1 LEKEETLIIGGCSS
15 KTDILLIYIYMKK
28 IKNNFIFF
36 GAVHQDYVF
45 ELKNDLI
52 KYRTNPVKHKESY
65 GGVAHNVA
73 RMICNHENVSFFSLM
88 TDKETIN
95 YLKKNKIDF
104 IPLNKKIEKRYYG
117 VLINKY
123 KKFELGIANTDAY
136 EKFTKITNLKFLNKF
151 IVLDLNFSEK
161 LIQSVVN
168 QNFKKNHITICG
180 TSIFKINKVKKI
192 IKKINCLIL
201 NKEELY
207 ALSKIRNIKKS
218 IMKIINLNPYINIIV
233 SNADKKTY
241 GYELSNFISCKPPKI
256 EPVNENGAGD
266 VMTGTYIYYK
276 SKDHK
281 MNSALSLAV
290 AAGTLYAK
298 SKKRKINLNY
308 KSIKK
313 INNNIIFKSEK

>member
-1 LEKEETLIIGGCSS
+1 
-15 KTDILLIYIYMKK
+15 MKK

-45 ELKNDLI
+45 ELKNDLV
-52 KYRTNPVKHKESY
+52 KHRTNPVKHKESY

-73 RMICNHENVSFFSLM
+73 KMICNHENVSFFSLM

-161 LIQSVVN
+161 FIQSVVN

-218 IMKIINLNPYINIIV
+218 IMKIINLNPFINIIV

>member
-1 LEKEETLIIGGCSS
+1 
-15 KTDILLIYIYMKK
+15 MKK

-161 LIQSVVN
+161 FIQSVVN

-256 EPVNENGAGD
+256 KPVNENGAGD

>member
-1 LEKEETLIIGGCSS
+1 
-15 KTDILLIYIYMKK
+15 MKK

-136 EKFTKITNLKFLNKF
+136 EKFTKVTNLKFLNKF

-218 IMKIINLNPYINIIV
+218 IMKIINLNPFINIIV

>member
-1 LEKEETLIIGGCSS
+1 MLFQNFQFRKKTKIIEQATQDGLGYSPTYDDIDWLHTWQEVLFQYMLDFCREHFHPNEKFSFS
-15 KTDILLIYIYMKK
+15 
-28 IKNNFIFF
+28 
-36 GAVHQDYVF
+36 
-45 ELKNDLI
+45 
-52 KYRTNPVKHKESY
+52 

-73 RMICNHENVSFFSLM
+73 RLISNHENVSFFSLM

-161 LIQSVVN
+161 FIQSVVN

-313 INNNIIFKSEK
+313 INNNIIFKSEI

>member
-1 LEKEETLIIGGCSS
+1 
-15 KTDILLIYIYMKK
+15 MKK
-28 IKNNFIFF
+28 IKNNFICF
-36 GAVHQDYVF
+36 GAVHRDYVF

-52 KYRTNPVKHKESY
+52 KYRTNPIKHKESY

-73 RMICNHENVSFFSLM
+73 RIISNHENVSFFSLM

-95 YLKKNKIDF
+95 YLKKYKIDF
-104 IPLNKKIEKRYYG
+104 LPLNKKIEKRYYG
-117 VLINKY
+117 ILLNKY

-136 EKFTKITNLKFLNKF
+136 EKFTKITNLKFLNKY

-161 LIQSVVN
+161 FIQSVVS

-180 TSIFKINKVKKI
+180 TSIFKIHKVKNI

-207 ALSKIRNIKKS
+207 SLSKIRNIKKS
-218 IMKIINLNPYINIIV
+218 IMNIINLNPYINIIV

-241 GYELSNFISCKPPKI
+241 GYEAANFISCKPPKVKA
-256 EPVNENGAGD
+256 VNENGAGD

-276 SKDHK
+276 SKKHK

-298 SKKRKINLNY
+298 SKNRKINLNY
-308 KSIKK
+308 KLIKK
-313 INNNIIFKSEK
+313 TNNNIIYKSEK

>member
-1 LEKEETLIIGGCSS
+1 
-15 KTDILLIYIYMKK
+15 MKK

-36 GAVHQDYVF
+36 GAVHHDYVF

-241 GYELSNFISCKPPKI
+241 GYEATNFISFKPPLIKA
-256 EPVNENGAGD
+256 VNENGAGD

-276 SKDHK
+276 SKDYK
-281 MNSALSLAV
+281 MNTALSLAV
-290 AAGTLYAK
+290 SAGTLYAK
-298 SKKRKINLNY
+298 SKG
-308 KSIKK
+308 KK
-313 INNNIIFKSEK
+313 ININFKLVKKISNNIIYKSEK

>member
-1 LEKEETLIIGGCSS
+1 
-15 KTDILLIYIYMKK
+15 M
-28 IKNNFIFF
+28 
-36 GAVHQDYVF
+36 
-45 ELKNDLI
+45 
-52 KYRTNPVKHKESY
+52 
-65 GGVAHNVA
+65 
-73 RMICNHENVSFFSLM
+73 
-88 TDKETIN
+88 
-95 YLKKNKIDF
+95 
-104 IPLNKKIEKRYYG
+104 
-117 VLINKY
+117 NKY

-136 EKFTKITNLKFLNKF
+136 EKFTKITNLKFLNKY

-161 LIQSVVN
+161 FIQSVVS

-180 TSIFKINKVKKI
+180 TSIFKIHKVKKI

-207 ALSKIRNIKKS
+207 SLSKIRNIKKS

-241 GYELSNFISCKPPKI
+241 GYEAANFISCKPPKI
-256 EPVNENGAGD
+256 KALNENGAGD

-276 SKDHK
+276 SKEHK

-298 SKKRKINLNY
+298 SKNKKINLNY

-313 INNNIIFKSEK
+313 INNNIMFKSEK

>member
-1 LEKEETLIIGGCSS
+1 
-15 KTDILLIYIYMKK
+15 MKK

-73 RMICNHENVSFFSLM
+73 KMICNHENVSFFSLM

-161 LIQSVVN
+161 LIHSVVN

-233 SNADKKTY
+233 SNADKKTW
-241 GYELSNFISCKPPKI
+241 GYETSNFISCKPPKI

>member
-1 LEKEETLIIGGCSS
+1 
-15 KTDILLIYIYMKK
+15 MKK

-104 IPLNKKIEKRYYG
+104 IPLNKKIEKKYYG
-117 VLINKY
+117 VLLNKY

-218 IMKIINLNPYINIIV
+218 ILKIINLNPYINIIV

>member
-1 LEKEETLIIGGCSS
+1 
-15 KTDILLIYIYMKK
+15 MKK

-52 KYRTNPVKHKESY
+52 KYRTNPIKHKESY

-218 IMKIINLNPYINIIV
+218 IMKIINLNPFINIIV

-298 SKKRKINLNY
+298 SKKREINLNY

>member
-1 LEKEETLIIGGCSS
+1 
-15 KTDILLIYIYMKK
+15 MKK

-36 GAVHQDYVF
+36 GAVHHDYVF

-161 LIQSVVN
+161 FIQSVVN

-218 IMKIINLNPYINIIV
+218 IKKIINQNPEINVIV
-233 SNADKKTY
+233 SDADKKTY
-241 GYELSNFISCKPPKI
+241 GYDRSNFISCKPPKI
-256 EPVNENGAGD
+256 KAVNENGAGD
-266 VMTGTYIYYK
+266 IMTGTYIYYK
-276 SKDHK
+276 SKKHK
-281 MNSALSLAV
+281 MSSALSLAV

-298 SKKRKINLNY
+298 SKVTKINLNY
-308 KSIKK
+308 NLIKK
-313 INNNIIFKSEK
+313 TNKNIIHKSEK

>member
-1 LEKEETLIIGGCSS
+1 
-15 KTDILLIYIYMKK
+15 MKK

-117 VLINKY
+117 VLVNQY

-136 EKFTKITNLKFLNKF
+136 EKFTKITNLKFLNKY

-161 LIQSVVN
+161 FIQSVVS

-180 TSIFKINKVKKI
+180 TSIFKIDKVKKI

-218 IMKIINLNPYINIIV
+218 IMKIINLNPFINIIV

-298 SKKRKINLNY
+298 SKKRKINLNN

>member
-1 LEKEETLIIGGCSS
+1 
-15 KTDILLIYIYMKK
+15 MKK

-45 ELKNDLI
+45 ELKNDLV

-73 RMICNHENVSFFSLM
+73 RMISNHENVSFFSLM
-88 TDKETIN
+88 TDKETIS
-95 YLKKNKIDF
+95 YLKKYKIDF
-104 IPLNKKIEKRYYG
+104 LPLNKKIEKRYYG
-117 VLINKY
+117 VLVNKY

-136 EKFTKITNLKFLNKF
+136 EKFTKIINLKFLNKY

-161 LIQSVVN
+161 FIQSVVS
-168 QNFKKNHITICG
+168 QNFKKNHIIICG
-180 TSIFKINKVKKI
+180 TSLFKIHKVKKI

-207 ALSKIRNIKKS
+207 SLSKIRNIKKS
-218 IMKIINLNPYINIIV
+218 IKKIISLNPYINIIV
-233 SNADKKTY
+233 SNADKNTY
-241 GYELSNFISCKPPKI
+241 GYEAADFISCKPPKI
-256 EPVNENGAGD
+256 KAVNENGAGD

-276 SKDHK
+276 SKEHK

-298 SKKRKINLNY
+298 SKNRKININLN
-308 KSIKK
+308 SIKK
-313 INNNIIFKSEK
+313 INNTIKYKSQK

>member
-1 LEKEETLIIGGCSS
+1 
-15 KTDILLIYIYMKK
+15 MKK

-45 ELKNDLI
+45 ELKNDLV

-73 RMICNHENVSFFSLM
+73 RMISNHENVSFFSLM

-95 YLKKNKIDF
+95 YLKKYKIDF
-104 IPLNKKIEKRYYG
+104 LPLNKKIEKRYYG

-136 EKFTKITNLKFLNKF
+136 EKFTKIINLKFLNKY

-161 LIQSVVN
+161 FIQSVVS

-180 TSIFKINKVKKI
+180 TSLFKIHKVKKI

-207 ALSKIRNIKKS
+207 SLSKIRNIKKS
-218 IMKIINLNPYINIIV
+218 IKKIISLNPYINIIV
-233 SNADKKTY
+233 SNADKNTY
-241 GYELSNFISCKPPKI
+241 GYEAADFISCKPPKI
-256 EPVNENGAGD
+256 KAVNENGAGD

-276 SKDHK
+276 SKEHK

-298 SKKRKINLNY
+298 SKNRKINLNLN
-308 KSIKK
+308 SIKK
-313 INNNIIFKSEK
+313 INNNIKYKSQK

>member
-1 LEKEETLIIGGCSS
+1 
-15 KTDILLIYIYMKK
+15 MKK

-45 ELKNDLI
+45 ELKNDLV

>member
-1 LEKEETLIIGGCSS
+1 
-15 KTDILLIYIYMKK
+15 MKK
-28 IKNNFIFF
+28 IKNNFICF

-52 KYRTNPVKHKESY
+52 KYRTNPVKIKESY

-73 RMICNHENVSFFSLM
+73 RMISNHENVSFFSLM

-95 YLKKNKIDF
+95 YLKKYKIDF
-104 IPLNKKIEKRYYG
+104 LPLNKKIEKRYYG
-117 VLINKY
+117 VLVNKN

-136 EKFTKITNLKFLNKF
+136 EKFTKITNLKFLNKY

-161 LIQSVVN
+161 FIQSVVS

-180 TSIFKINKVKKI
+180 TSLFKIHKVKKI

-207 ALSKIRNIKKS
+207 SLSKIRNIKKS

-241 GYELSNFISCKPPKI
+241 GYEAANFISCKPPKI
-256 EPVNENGAGD
+256 KAVNENGAGD

-276 SKDHK
+276 SKEHK

-313 INNNIIFKSEK
+313 INNNIILKYEK

>member
-1 LEKEETLIIGGCSS
+1 
-15 KTDILLIYIYMKK
+15 MKK

-36 GAVHQDYVF
+36 GAIHQDYVF

-73 RMICNHENVSFFSLM
+73 RMISNHENVSFFSLM
-88 TDKETIN
+88 SDKETIN

-117 VLINKY
+117 VLVNKY

-136 EKFTKITNLKFLNKF
+136 EKFTKITNLKFLNKY

-161 LIQSVVN
+161 FIQSVVS

-180 TSIFKINKVKKI
+180 TSLFKINKVKKI
-192 IKKINCLIL
+192 IRKINCLIL

-207 ALSKIRNIKKS
+207 SLSKIKNIKKS

-233 SNADKKTY
+233 SNADKKTW
-241 GYELSNFISCKPPKI
+241 GYETSNFISCKPPNIK
-256 EPVNENGAGD
+256 PVNENGAGD
-266 VMTGTYIYYK
+266 VMTGTYIYYR
-276 SKDHK
+276 SKDYK

-313 INNNIIFKSEK
+313 INNKIISKSEK

>member
-1 LEKEETLIIGGCSS
+1 
-15 KTDILLIYIYMKK
+15 MKK

-36 GAVHQDYVF
+36 GAVHKDYVF

-52 KYRTNPVKHKESY
+52 KYRTNPIKHTESY

-73 RMICNHENVSFFSLM
+73 RTISIHENVSFFSLL
-88 TDKETIN
+88 TDKETLN
-95 YLKKNKIDF
+95 YLKKYRIDF
-104 IPLNKKIEKRYYG
+104 LPLNRKIEKRYYG
-117 VLINKY
+117 VLVNKN

-136 EKFTKITNLKFLNKF
+136 EKFTKIVNLKFLNKY

-161 LIQSVVN
+161 FIQSVVS

-180 TSIFKINKVKKI
+180 TSLFKIHKVKKI

-207 ALSKIRNIKKS
+207 SLSKIRNIKKS

-241 GYELSNFISCKPPKI
+241 GYEAANFISCKPPKVKA
-256 EPVNENGAGD
+256 VNENGAGD

-276 SKDHK
+276 SKKHE

-298 SKKRKINLNY
+298 SKNRKINLNY

-313 INNNIIFKSEK
+313 INNNIMYKSEK

>member
-1 LEKEETLIIGGCSS
+1 
-15 KTDILLIYIYMKK
+15 MKK

-256 EPVNENGAGD
+256 KPVNENGAGD

>member
-1 LEKEETLIIGGCSS
+1 
-15 KTDILLIYIYMKK
+15 MKK

-95 YLKKNKIDF
+95 YLKKYKINF
-104 IPLNKKIEKRYYG
+104 LPLNKKIEKRYYG

-276 SKDHK
+276 SKNHK

>member
-1 LEKEETLIIGGCSS
+1 
-15 KTDILLIYIYMKK
+15 MKK

-73 RMICNHENVSFFSLM
+73 RIISNHENVSFFSLM

-95 YLKKNKIDF
+95 YLKKYKIDF
-104 IPLNKKIEKRYYG
+104 LPLNKKIEKRYYG
-117 VLINKY
+117 VLVNKY

-136 EKFTKITNLKFLNKF
+136 EKFTKITNLKFLNKY

-161 LIQSVVN
+161 FIQSVVS

-180 TSIFKINKVKKI
+180 TSLFKINKVKKI
-192 IKKINCLIL
+192 IRKINCLIL

-207 ALSKIRNIKKS
+207 SLSKIKNIKKS

-233 SNADKKTY
+233 SNADKKTW
-241 GYELSNFISCKPPKI
+241 GYETSNFISCKPPNIK
-256 EPVNENGAGD
+256 PVNENGAGD

-276 SKDHK
+276 SKNHK
-281 MNSALSLAV
+281 MNRALSLAV

-313 INNNIIFKSEK
+313 INNNIISKSEK

>member
-1 LEKEETLIIGGCSS
+1 
-15 KTDILLIYIYMKK
+15 MKK
-28 IKNNFIFF
+28 IKNNFICF
-36 GAVHQDYVF
+36 GAVHHDYVF

-73 RMICNHENVSFFSLM
+73 RMISNHENVSFFSLM

-95 YLKKNKIDF
+95 YLKKYKIDF
-104 IPLNKKIEKRYYG
+104 LPLNKKIEKRYYG
-117 VLINKY
+117 VLVNKY
-123 KKFELGIANTDAY
+123 KKFELGVANTDVY
-136 EKFTKITNLKFLNKF
+136 EKFTKITNLKFLNKY

-161 LIQSVVN
+161 FIQSVVG

-180 TSIFKINKVKKI
+180 TSLFKIYKVKKI

-207 ALSKIRNIKKS
+207 SLSKIRNIKKS

-241 GYELSNFISCKPPKI
+241 GYEAANFISCKPPKVKA
-256 EPVNENGAGD
+256 VNENGAGD

-276 SKDHK
+276 SKKHK

-298 SKKRKINLNY
+298 SKNRKINLNY
-308 KSIKK
+308 QSIKK
-313 INNNIIFKSEK
+313 INNKIIYKSEK

>member
-1 LEKEETLIIGGCSS
+1 
-15 KTDILLIYIYMKK
+15 MKK

-88 TDKETIN
+88 SDKETKN

-180 TSIFKINKVKKI
+180 TSIFKIDKVKKI
-192 IKKINCLIL
+192 IKNINCLIL

>member
-1 LEKEETLIIGGCSS
+1 
-15 KTDILLIYIYMKK
+15 MKK

-36 GAVHQDYVF
+36 GAVHHDYVF

-73 RMICNHENVSFFSLM
+73 RMISNHENVSFFSLM
-88 TDKETIN
+88 SDKETIN

-117 VLINKY
+117 VLVNKY

-136 EKFTKITNLKFLNKF
+136 EKFTKITNLKFLNKY

-161 LIQSVVN
+161 FIQSVVS
-168 QNFKKNHITICG
+168 QNFKKNYITICG
-180 TSIFKINKVKKI
+180 TSLFKINKVKKI
-192 IKKINCLIL
+192 IRKINCLIL

-207 ALSKIRNIKKS
+207 SLSKIKNIKKS

-233 SNADKKTY
+233 SNADKKTW
-241 GYELSNFISCKPPKI
+241 GYETSNFISCKPPNIK
-256 EPVNENGAGD
+256 PVNENGAGD
-266 VMTGTYIYYK
+266 VMTGTYIYYR
-276 SKDHK
+276 SKDYK

-313 INNNIIFKSEK
+313 INNKIISKSEK

>member
-1 LEKEETLIIGGCSS
+1 
-15 KTDILLIYIYMKK
+15 MKK

-45 ELKNDLI
+45 ELKNNLI

-73 RMICNHENVSFFSLM
+73 RMISNHENVSFFSLM
-88 TDKETIN
+88 SDKETII

-136 EKFTKITNLKFLNKF
+136 EKFTKTTNLKFLNKY

-161 LIQSVVN
+161 FIHSVVS

-180 TSIFKINKVKKI
+180 TSLFKIDKVKKI

-207 ALSKIRNIKKS
+207 SLSKIRNIKKS
-218 IMKIINLNPYINIIV
+218 IMKIINQNPYINIIV

-241 GYELSNFISCKPPKI
+241 GYEASNFISCKPPNIKPI
-256 EPVNENGAGD
+256 NENGAGD

-281 MNSALSLAV
+281 MNRALSLAV

-308 KSIKK
+308 NSVKK
-313 INNNIIFKSEK
+313 INKNILVKSEK

>member
-1 LEKEETLIIGGCSS
+1 
-15 KTDILLIYIYMKK
+15 MKK

-73 RMICNHENVSFFSLM
+73 RMISNHEKVSFFSLM

-95 YLKKNKIDF
+95 YLKRYKIDF

-117 VLINKY
+117 ILLNKY

-136 EKFTKITNLKFLNKF
+136 EEFTKLTNLKFLNKY

-161 LIQSVVN
+161 FIQSVVN
-168 QNFKKNHITICG
+168 QNYKKNHIIICG
-180 TSIFKINKVKKI
+180 TSLFKIHKVQKI
-192 IKKINCLIL
+192 IKKINYLIL

-207 ALSKIRNIKKS
+207 SLSKIRNIKKS
-218 IMKIINLNPYINIIV
+218 ILKIINLNPHINIIV

-241 GYELSNFISCKPPKI
+241 GYEAANFISCKPPKI
-256 EPVNENGAGD
+256 KPINENGAGD

-276 SKDHK
+276 SKNHK
-281 MNSALSLAV
+281 INSALSHAV

-298 SKKRKINLNY
+298 SKIRKINLNY

-313 INNNIIFKSEK
+313 INNNIMFKSEK